1 MDNYIDERTK
11 EQFTEDTALREAIN
25 NIYDMLAEMP
35 KEKRL
40 AFFEQI
46 SKPKDLD
53 FVKEIGQKKLLPSIA
68 GLAVTICC
76 KGRATALLIK
86 NQLSASTQKIT
97 DFRIPNFLW
106 MTDTQV

>member
-1 MDNYIDERTK
+1 MGGLLHMDNYIDERTK

-53 FVKEIGQKKLLPSIA
+53 FVKEIDGIYYVVCSRFNKEK
-68 GLAVTICC
+68 
-76 KGRATALLIK
+76 REDM
-86 NQLSASTQKIT
+86 IT
-97 DFRIPNFLW
+97 KVNRVLG
-106 MTDTQV
+106 TVV